1 MKAPLAMRGGVNP
14 SRLYLPR
21 EGQWP
26 DLLSF
31 LLERFP
37 YMPAEIIEARLA
49 AGEIVNAAG
58 EPYHRHSAFV
68 PDSWLW
74 YYREVPD
81 EVEVPFELDILY
93 QDRHLLVV
101 DKPHFLA
108 SIPSG
113 RYLHETALSRLRKQL
128 NRPEISPIHRLDR
141 ETAGVLVFSL
151 RAEDRGAYQ
160 SLFQGRHVEKYYEAI
175 APTVATVNF
184 PVVHQSH
191 ITKSP
196 QYFTMIEVDK
206 APNSE
211 TVIELLQRGERFSH
225 YGLKPLSGKKHQ
237 LRVHMNAL
245 GMPICHDNFYP
256 VLAPERA
263 ADDFSNPLQLLARAI
278 GFRDPI
284 TGAAHFFESQRNLD
298 LLALI
303 HERQDVNHE

>member
-37 YMPAEIIEARLA
+37 FMPAEIIKARLA

-58 EPYHRHSAFV
+58 ESYHLHSAFV

-81 EVEVPFELDILY
+81 EVEVPFVLDILY
-93 QDRHLLVV
+93 QDKHLLVV

-113 RYLHETALSRLRKQL
+113 RYLHETALSRLRKQFNL
-128 NRPEISPIHRLDR
+128 AEISPIHRLDR

-151 RAEDRGAYQ
+151 RPEDRGAYQ
-160 SLFQGRHVEKYYEAI
+160 SLFQGRQVEKYYEAI
-175 APTVATVNF
+175 APTVTNLDF
-184 PVVHQSH
+184 PLVHQSH

-196 QYFTMIEVDK
+196 QYFTMIEVEGR
-206 APNSE
+206 PNSE
-211 TVIELLQRGERFSH
+211 TRIELLQRGKRLSH
-225 YGLKPLSGKKHQ
+225 YGLKPLSGRKHQ

-256 VLAPERA
+256 ILEAERA
-263 ADDFSNPLQLLARAI
+263 PDDFSNPLQLLARWIA
-278 GFRDPI
+278 FKDPI
-284 TGAAHFFESQRNLD
+284 TGEKRFFESRRD
-298 LLALI
+298 LALVAAI
-303 HERQDVNHE
+303 N